1 MQWVCCSSGTL
12 PSKRPNQNPDGSCF
26 SVPVV
31 DGSFCNEWE
40 KKYDVTE
47 AEINTWN
54 SNTWRWTGCTSLQI
68 GQSVCM
74 SAGSAPLPAQNA
86 SIPCGGEA
94 IPRNK
99 ECPLNGCCGKYVTG
113 NVYLLVLLSC

>member
-54 SNTWRWTGCTSLQI
+54 
-68 GQSVCM
+68 
-74 SAGSAPLPAQNA
+74 QNA